1 MNDHELEQHVNHK
14 RLKKGKST
22 TLVEPLTSVIGT
34 LTGLIHCWMENL
46 IDATGNITDTII
58 KNEYITKRR
67 QLSLNEITLTNT
79 DDSSVH

>member
-1 MNDHELEQHVNHK
+1 MIDHELEQHVNHK
-14 RLKKGKST
+14 RLKKGQST

-34 LTGLIHCWMENL
+34 LTGLIHFWMENL